1 MLVQVPNKST
11 LFGPMQTDPASIREK
26 LFTGIDGE
34 YNVSLL
40 LTKFVSKPIF
50 F

>member
-34 YNVSLL
+34 YNVRLL
-40 LTKFVSKPIF
+40 KKIF
-50 F
+50 FF